1 MENSENEVNYAFV
14 NFHLSP
20 SSQSSF
26 GSLVFPHLW
35 INFCSFFTPVIKF
48 LSWKPKLYFAFHS
61 IGRVV
66 VNILADERWARHV
79 CITNSTKKKIIHW
92 FFWVISLKSHFTF
105 SLTAGALPVNHFLG
119 ASEYRDLLPWMLFG
133 VLIYVC
139 VAGEI
144 LTPRKCVTCAF
155 RRFFFL
161 FFPIRYLSFDM
172 LPTFSLWEAS
182 FPLVGGLLS
191 LRVPTD
197 FR

>member
-26 GSLVFPHLW
+26 GSLVFLHLW

-92 FFWVISLKSHFTF
+92 FFWVISLVAFHIFTH
-105 SLTAGALPVNHFLG
+105 SWSTSCTPLP
-119 ASEYRDLLPWMLFG
+119 
-133 VLIYVC
+133 
-139 VAGEI
+139 
-144 LTPRKCVTCAF
+144 
-155 RRFFFL
+155 
-161 FFPIRYLSFDM
+161 
-172 LPTFSLWEAS
+172 
-182 FPLVGGLLS
+182 GGLWIQRSSPLNAFWCLN
-191 LRVPTD
+191 LRLCCRWDLDTQEVCHVC
-197 FR
+197 F